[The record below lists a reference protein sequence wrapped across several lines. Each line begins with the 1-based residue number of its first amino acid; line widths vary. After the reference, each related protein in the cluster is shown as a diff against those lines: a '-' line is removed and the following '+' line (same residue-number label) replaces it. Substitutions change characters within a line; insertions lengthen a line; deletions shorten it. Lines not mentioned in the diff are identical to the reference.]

1 MRHTETMAPR
11 VRPPA
16 VAGLFYPAEP
26 GELRACVA
34 QLLADNPAT
43 GPVPKALIAPHAGY
57 VYSGPVAA
65 RAYNLLAPGAARLR
79 RVVLLGPAHRV
90 ALRGLALPDCMAF
103 RTPLGDVPL
112 DGQAMAELDELPG
125 IVRSDEAHREEHSL
139 EVHLPFLQTVLE
151 RFTLVPLVV
160 GWSEP
165 GQVSRVL
172 ERLWGGDE
180 TLVVVSSDLS
190 HYHAYAQARRLDE
203 DTAHCIESESPS
215 LEGEQACGAYPLNGL
230 LTYARRRQLSI
241 TRLDLRNSGDTAGG
255 RDRVVGYGAW
265 SLHAA

>member
-1 MRHTETMAPR
+1 MQASATAPR
-11 VRPPA
+11 PPV

-26 GELRACVA
+26 GELKACVQ
-34 QLLADNPAT
+34 QLLVENPAT
-43 GPVPKALIAPHAGY
+43 GAVPKALIAPHAGY

-65 RAYNLLAPGAARLR
+65 RAYNLLAPATTRLR
-79 RVVLLGPAHRV
+79 RVLLLGPAHRV
-90 ALRGLALPDCMAF
+90 PLRGLALPTVAAF

-112 DGQAMAELDELPG
+112 DTAAMAELDGLPG
-125 IVRSDEAHREEHSL
+125 IQRSDEAHRQEHSL
-139 EVHLPFLQTVLE
+139 EVHLPFLQTLLE
-151 RFTLVPLVV
+151 RFTLVPVVV
-160 GWSEP
+160 GWSDP
-165 GQVSRVL
+165 GQVRRVL
-172 ERLWGGDE
+172 ERLWGGEE

-203 DTAHCIESESPS
+203 DTARHIESESPS

-230 LTYARRRQLSI
+230 LAFSREQHLRI

>member
-1 MRHTETMAPR
+1 MPHTETSATR

-26 GELRACVA
+26 GELRACV
-34 QLLADNPAT
+34 QRLLAENPAV
-43 GPVPKALIAPHAGY
+43 GPAPKALIVPHAGY

-65 RAYNLLAPGAARLR
+65 RAYNLLAPLAASLR

-90 ALRGLALPDCMAF
+90 PLRGLALPTGTAF

-112 DGQAMAELDELPG
+112 DSHAMAELDGLPG
-125 IVRSDEAHREEHSL
+125 VVRSDEAHRQEHSL
-139 EVHLPFLQTVLE
+139 EVHLPFLQMLLKG
-151 RFTLVPLVV
+151 FTLLPLVV
-160 GWSEP
+160 GWSEAS
-165 GQVSRVL
+165 QVSTVL

-180 TLVVVSSDLS
+180 TLVVISSDLS
-190 HYHAYAQARRLDE
+190 HYHAYAEARRLDE
-203 DTAHCIESESPS
+203 DTAHYIESESPA

-230 LTYARRRQLSI
+230 LTFARRQRLHI